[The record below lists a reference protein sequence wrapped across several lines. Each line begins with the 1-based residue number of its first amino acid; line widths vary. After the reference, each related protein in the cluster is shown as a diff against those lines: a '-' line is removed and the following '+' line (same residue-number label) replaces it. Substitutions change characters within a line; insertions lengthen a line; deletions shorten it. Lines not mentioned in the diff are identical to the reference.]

1 MSQVGISLMQRNGS
15 SGPPP
20 RRKKSRLAVSVALSI
35 VVVLVAVAGFIG
47 YSLFLKPAPDY
58 PGPGTGSVT
67 VQIGK
72 GDGIPAIGQMLQRE
86 DVVLSSEAFVK
97 AASGDDRARSIQ
109 PGSYEMRQQM
119 SAKEALDVLTNPAN
133 RAGVVSIP
141 EGARSSRVAEIA
153 AAATKIPLADFVAV
167 MKDPKDL
174 GLPAYSHNHVE
185 GFLFPS
191 TYDFPTSGV
200 SATTVL
206 RAMVTKYKEVTAGMN
221 LEARAAA
228 IGQSPYS
235 ILTIA
240 SIIEGEGLVADYP
253 KISRVIYNRLAC
265 TLPACKSEY
274 IQGRLQMDSTLN
286 YAQGTH
292 DTNLSAAQLG
302 ADGPY
307 NTHKNKGLPPTPI
320 GNPGV
325 KAIDAALDPAPGN
338 WLYFVSDP
346 KFTQFSDTFA
356 QQQEAEKKW
365 RAIQ

>member
-1 MSQVGISLMQRNGS
+1 MSQAGISLMQPRETG
-15 SGPPP
+15 GGPP
-20 RRKKSRLAVSVALSI
+20 RRKKSRVAVSVALII
-35 VVVLVAVAGFIG
+35 VVVIVAGAAFVG
-47 YSLFLKPAPDY
+47 YSMFLKPAPDY
-58 PGPGTGSVT
+58 PGPGTGQVS
-67 VQIGK
+67 VQIAK
-72 GDGIPAIGQMLQRE
+72 GEGIPSIGATLQRQ
-86 DVVLSSEAFVK
+86 DVVLSAEAFVK
-97 AASGDDRARSIQ
+97 AASGDDRARGIQ
-109 PGSYEMRQQM
+109 PGSYEMRLQM

-133 RAGVVSIP
+133 REGVVVIP
-141 EGARSSRVAEIA
+141 EGARASRVAEIA

-167 MKDPKDL
+167 MKNPKDL
-174 GLPAYSHNHVE
+174 GLPAYAHNDVE

-191 TYDFPTSGV
+191 TYDFASGA

-206 RAMVTKYKEVTAGMN
+206 RTMVTKYKETAAGMS

-240 SIIEGEGLVADYP
+240 SIIEGEGLIADYP

-265 TLPACKSEY
+265 TLPTCKAEY

-292 DTNLSAAQLG
+292 DTNLSAAQLA

-365 RAIQ
+365 RAMN